1 MKFSAEIISYAQTKA
16 FSSIV
21 TDYVSAAESL
31 QAFYQHAPNIEG
43 IKKAILQRKHHPIKR
58 SVLVQTL
65 QQQYSA
71 LPTHEKVQA
80 NVEKLLLENTFTIT
94 TAHQPNIFTGHLY
107 FIYKI
112 LHAIKLAETLSHE
125 FSEQHFVPV
134 YYMGSEDADLD
145 ELGQVT
151 IEGKKY
157 QWETQQK
164 GAVGRMIIDKPFV
177 EMMQAIEG
185 QLSVASFGNDI
196 LEMVRNAYTIGKT
209 IEQATLELVHTLF
222 AEFGLII
229 VLPDNADLKRLFIPV
244 IEKELAEQFS
254 HKAVKATMANF
265 PEQYKVQTMG
275 RELNLFYL
283 KDDMR
288 ERIEFANDKFWV
300 VNTDLVFD
308 KTSLLE
314 ELHAHP
320 ERFSPNVILRPAF
333 QGTILPDVAFIGG
346 GGELAYWL
354 ELKQV
359 FEAAAVPYPV
369 LVLRNSFL
377 MLNQKIVAN
386 IDALGLQ
393 VTDFFKPLHLIQLQ
407 LVQKASSL
415 QLELSKETKQ
425 LQDVYAQMKAV
436 AQKVDPTLA
445 PHTEALLTAASK
457 KIEQLEKKM
466 IKAEK
471 KKFEAKQRQTEKIK
485 KALFPNGSL
494 QERVENILPYYAACG
509 PQLLLQLYD
518 HSLTLQQEFCILKEE
533 A

>member
-1 MKFSAEIISYAQTKA
+1 MKFSAEIIPYAQTKA

-31 QAFYQHAPNIEG
+31 QAFYQHAPNIDG
-43 IKKAILQRKHHPIKR
+43 IKDAILQRKQHPINR
-58 SVLVQTL
+58 AVLVQTL
-65 QQQYSA
+65 QQQYST
-71 LPTHEKVQA
+71 LPPNEKVQA

-107 FIYKI
+107 FVYKI
-112 LHAIKLAETLSHE
+112 LHAIKMAETLSHE
-125 FSEQHFVPV
+125 LPEHHFVPV

-151 IEGKKY
+151 IDGKKY
-157 QWETQQK
+157 KWETQQK

-177 EMMQAIEG
+177 TMMQAIEG
-185 QLSVASFGNDI
+185 QISVAAFGNDI
-196 LEMVRNAYTIGKT
+196 LDIVRKAYTIGKT
-209 IEQATLELVHTLF
+209 IEQATLALVHTLF

-244 IEKELAEQFS
+244 IEKELSEQFS

-283 KDDMR
+283 KDDVR
-288 ERIEFANDKFWV
+288 ERIEFADEKFLV

-308 KTSLLE
+308 KTSLWS
-314 ELHAHP
+314 ELYAHP

-333 QGTILPDVAFIGG
+333 QGTILPDIAFIGG

-359 FEAAAVPYPV
+359 FEASAVPYPV
-369 LVLRNSFL
+369 LVMRNSFL
-377 MLNQKIVAN
+377 MLNQKILAN

-407 LVQKASSL
+407 LVQQASNL
-415 QLELSKETKQ
+415 QLELTKEKQ
-425 LQDVYAQMKAV
+425 HLQEVYAQMKAV
-436 AQKVDPTLA
+436 AAKVDPTLA
-445 PHTEALLTAASK
+445 PHTDSMLNRASK

-471 KKFEAKQRQTEKIK
+471 KKFEAKQRQAEKIK
-485 KALFPNGSL
+485 NALFPNGSL
-494 QERVENILPYYAACG
+494 QERVDNILPYYAAYG
-509 PQLLLQLYD
+509 AQLLQQLYAN
-518 HSLTLQQEFCILKEE
+518 SLTLEQEFCILKEE

>member
-1 MKFSAEIISYAQTKA
+1 MKFSAEIIPYAQTKA

-31 QAFYQHAPNIEG
+31 QAFYQYAPNIAG
-43 IKKAILQRKHHPIKR
+43 IKNAILQRTQHPINR
-58 SVLVQTL
+58 GVLVQTL
-65 QQQYSA
+65 QQQYST
-71 LPTHEKVQA
+71 LPANEKVLA
-80 NVEKLLLENTFTIT
+80 NVEKLLLENTFSIT

-112 LHAIKLAETLSHE
+112 LHAIKLAETLS
-125 FSEQHFVPV
+125 SELPEHHFVPV

-151 IEGKKY
+151 IAGKKY

-177 EMMQAIEG
+177 AMMQAIEG
-185 QLSVASFGNDI
+185 QLSVAAFGKDI
-196 LEMVRNAYTIGKT
+196 LEIVRNAYTIGKT
-209 IEQATLELVHTLF
+209 IEQATLELVHSLF
-222 AEFGLII
+222 AEFGLVI
-229 VLPDNADLKRLFIPV
+229 VLPDNAELKRLFIPV
-244 IEKELAEQFS
+244 IEKELSEQFS

-283 KDDMR
+283 KDDIR
-288 ERIEFANDKFWV
+288 ERIEFADEKFSV

-308 KTSLLE
+308 KTSLWA

-333 QGTILPDVAFIGG
+333 QGTILPDIAFIGG

-377 MLNQKIVAN
+377 ILNQKILSN
-386 IDALGLQ
+386 IDSLGLL

-407 LVQKASSL
+407 LVQQASNL
-415 QLELSKETKQ
+415 QLELTKEKQ
-425 LQDVYAQMKAV
+425 HLQEVYTQMKAV
-436 AQKVDPTLA
+436 AAKVDPTLA
-445 PHTEALLTAASK
+445 PHTEALLIAASK

-471 KKFEAKQRQTEKIK
+471 KKFEAKQRQAEKIK
-485 KALFPNGSL
+485 NTLFPNSSL
-494 QERVENILPYYAACG
+494 QERVDNILPFYATYG
-509 PQLLLQLYD
+509 PQLLQQLYAN
-518 HSLTLQQEFCILKEE
+518 SLTLQQEFCILKEE
-533 A
+533 S